1 MAKGKTQSFKSRSA
15 ILLALIL
22 VLGFGAAAL
31 RIGWLQTFQAE
42 ELRKKAV
49 AQQLTDTTLSAK
61 RGSIYD
67 RNMEPL
73 AESAT
78 VWRVVLA
85 PVYLKTDEDR
95 RIVAKG
101 LAEILEMDEEKIF
114 EKSQQ
119 DSYYAELKRQIET
132 DVRDK
137 ILAFCETL

>member
-101 LAEILEMDEEKIF
+101 LAEILDMDEE
-114 EKSQQ
+114 
-119 DSYYAELKRQIET
+119 
-132 DVRDK
+132 
-137 ILAFCETL
+137 